1 MHRRGCRGCLP
12 RLPGGQTFVPVG
24 AGRRWRQWEVRTKT
38 GWWVHVGGSSNAEVV
53 GAEGS
58 KESKETLASATKE
71 MLASKETLAP
81 MAKRWGTV
89 GARTVSVESKEG
101 GCGRPR
107 KSVT

>member
-1 MHRRGCRGCLP
+1 M
-12 RLPGGQTFVPVG
+12 
-24 AGRRWRQWEVRTKT
+24 RTKT
-38 GWWVHVGGSSNAEVV
+38 GWWVHEGGSSNAEVV